1 MQLQGHALLV
11 DLFRVAPS
19 LALDLLRATGVNVTA
34 ASTHILESTFP
45 VPSPDYYVDLAISCD
60 TADGAPSLVVLVEVQ
75 LDVDAKKVQSWPL
88 YQAAARARFKCDACV
103 LVVAIEERVAAWA
116 STPIVLGP
124 GGSVFRAVVLGPA
137 TVPHLDADA
146 TPELA
151 LLAALAHGAHE
162 PDTMVLA
169 VASIAQLEEKRS
181 KAYFDL
187 LRYHLGE
194 ALERALE
201 AIMATSEHKYLSDFA
216 RKYYDDGVSKGEA
229 KGKAEG
235 KAEGEA
241 VHARTALLTV
251 VTARDIS
258 LDDDQRATIG
268 ACADVATLDTW
279 LARAARA
286 TSASEIF
293 AD

>member
-1 MQLQGHALLV
+1 VTRGGALK
-11 DLFRVAPS
+11 
-19 LALDLLRATGVNVTA
+19 T
-34 ASTHILESTFP
+34 
-45 VPSPDYYVDLAISCD
+45 
-60 TADGAPSLVVLVEVQ
+60 
-75 LDVDAKKVQSWPL
+75 
-88 YQAAARARFKCDACV
+88 
-103 LVVAIEERVAAWA
+103 
-116 STPIVLGP
+116 P

-137 TVPHLDADA
+137 TVPHLDADT

-169 VASIAQLEEKRS
+169 VASIAQLEEKRAR
-181 KAYFDL
+181 AYFDL

-216 RKYYDDGVSKGEA
+216 RKYYDDGLAKGEA

-241 VHARTALLTV
+241 VRARAALLTV

-258 LDDDQRATIG
+258 LGDDQRATID

-286 TSASEIF
+286 TSAKDIF
-293 AD
+293 AN

>member
-1 MQLQGHALLV
+1 
-11 DLFRVAPS
+11 
-19 LALDLLRATGVNVTA
+19 
-34 ASTHILESTFP
+34 
-45 VPSPDYYVDLAISCD
+45 
-60 TADGAPSLVVLVEVQ
+60 
-75 LDVDAKKVQSWPL
+75 
-88 YQAAARARFKCDACV
+88 
-103 LVVAIEERVAAWA
+103 
-116 STPIVLGP
+116 
-124 GGSVFRAVVLGPA
+124 
-137 TVPHLDADA
+137 
-146 TPELA
+146 
-151 LLAALAHGAHE
+151 
-162 PDTMVLA
+162 MVLA

-229 KGKAEG
+229 
-235 KAEGEA
+235 
-241 VHARTALLTV
+241 VRARAALLTV
-251 VTARDIS
+251 VTARDIA
-258 LDDDQRATIG
+258 LDDDQRARIG